1 MRRFLK
7 LIIILLLLIMISSCK
22 PIYQTQTFNTN
33 LVPKAPNYN
42 LESSWAV
49 LPGNYT
55 EELQKLASKD
65 QDTLIADVFY
75 VYPTLLLDKKDTR
88 WNVST
93 NDSIHNSKV
102 LNVAVK
108 FQASALATSGKLYVP
123 YYRQTHIRAYSI

>member
-1 MRRFLK
+1 MPRFFEHTK
-7 LIIILLLLIMISSCK
+7 LLLLLIMISSCK